1 MQFSLVKQQKVIC
14 GSALFS
20 FFHTIV
26 FFVFL
31 VHWHGHKIL
40 SSLSLCHELIQFLTL
55 FFLNAISPYHALF
68 GVNFVR
74 GIDDRFDVN
83 PHSEFLW
90 ETFFFYL
97 PTKKKRVFSL
107 RGVFRLLRRELNK
120 NIFCPKIIK
129 LSVHWTFFFGVL
141 NYCTV
146 FDEYPWIMIINNA
159 FLFQAL
165 TFDESFFEHSHPP
178 LLFFNKPRSGE
189 KGVRNAAKIFF
200 FFSFVIFLGDGID
213 LEPFEFVSCG
223 FFFFLFSFTR

>member
-74 GIDDRFDVN
+74 GIDDRLMWTHTQNSYERPF
-83 PHSEFLW
+83 FLSTNQKKKSIFSSW
-90 ETFFFYL
+90 CVPFIEEGIEQEYFLPKNNQTFSSLDFFFRCVKLLYSFWRISMNNDNQQCL
-97 PTKKKRVFSL
+97 FIPSLDIWWIFFRTLTPT
-107 RGVFRLLRRELNK
+107 
-120 NIFCPKIIK
+120 P
-129 LSVHWTFFFGVL
+129 
-141 NYCTV
+141 
-146 FDEYPWIMIINNA
+146 
-159 FLFQAL
+159 
-165 TFDESFFEHSHPP
+165 SFF
-178 LLFFNKPRSGE
+178 
-189 KGVRNAAKIFF
+189 
-200 FFSFVIFLGDGID
+200 
-213 LEPFEFVSCG
+213 
-223 FFFFLFSFTR
+223 

>member
-74 GIDDRFDVN
+74 GIDDRLMWTHTQNSYERPF
-83 PHSEFLW
+83 FLS
-90 ETFFFYL
+90 TNQ
-97 PTKKKRVFSL
+97 KKRVFSL
-107 RGVFRLLRRELNK
+107 RVFRLLRRELNK

-146 FDEYPWIMIINNA
+146 FWRISMNNDNQQCLFFPSLDIWWI
-159 FLFQAL
+159 FFRTL
-165 TFDESFFEHSHPP
+165 TPTPSFF
-178 LLFFNKPRSGE
+178 
-189 KGVRNAAKIFF
+189 
-200 FFSFVIFLGDGID
+200 
-213 LEPFEFVSCG
+213 
-223 FFFFLFSFTR
+223 